1 MERIS
6 KGMVAAVGLVL
17 AGCSTTPVVAADG
30 GGSTNSS
37 GGVGG
42 TSGGDCI
49 NMGSCYGGVACPVGS
64 VCFENTFSCCAY
76 SDAGPVGGT
85 TGGSSSG
92 GSSGGSSSGGAI
104 GPCGAA
110 PSGPYITVTLQQTG
124 IHPAEVAA
132 LAARGMTPPSTV
144 GQQVSIQGISL
155 CNLVPSYTTL
165 GTITIT
171 AQNQN
176 GPLVFPNLAVGGVNV
191 GVIASYEGYGMFNGV
206 PIQPPSCAQIAP
218 DGGYAN
224 FPAATASEVFV
235 GTPTAD
241 ITVPAAFNISWDYAT
256 LLDCAQGLTPG
267 TLLSG
272 GFALLYAT
280 EAGYAVD
287 GGIAGV
293 TFQQN
298 SGGGH
303 AGLFCTGLRDSGER
317 PDVDQR
323 SGDALGRYVPV
334 AHREREHHRRQLRLA
349 RARGAAQDRVPGLL
363 RPKVGRR
370 RNSAARLR
378 AHGSLAPPLGPWD
391 TGACRSPPTAQ
402 RIRRSREPA
411 TSLAH
416 S

>member
-132 LAARGMTPPSTV
+132 LAARG
-144 GQQVSIQGISL
+144 
-155 CNLVPSYTTL
+155 
-165 GTITIT
+165 
-171 AQNQN
+171 
-176 GPLVFPNLAVGGVNV
+176 
-191 GVIASYEGYGMFNGV
+191 
-206 PIQPPSCAQIAP
+206 
-218 DGGYAN
+218 
-224 FPAATASEVFV
+224 
-235 GTPTAD
+235 
-241 ITVPAAFNISWDYAT
+241 
-256 LLDCAQGLTPG
+256 
-267 TLLSG
+267 
-272 GFALLYAT
+272 
-280 EAGYAVD
+280 
-287 GGIAGV
+287 
-293 TFQQN
+293 
-298 SGGGH
+298 
-303 AGLFCTGLRDSGER
+303 
-317 PDVDQR
+317 
-323 SGDALGRYVPV
+323 
-334 AHREREHHRRQLRLA
+334 
-349 RARGAAQDRVPGLL
+349 
-363 RPKVGRR
+363 
-370 RNSAARLR
+370 
-378 AHGSLAPPLGPWD
+378 
-391 TGACRSPPTAQ
+391 
-402 RIRRSREPA
+402 
-411 TSLAH
+411 
-416 S
+416 